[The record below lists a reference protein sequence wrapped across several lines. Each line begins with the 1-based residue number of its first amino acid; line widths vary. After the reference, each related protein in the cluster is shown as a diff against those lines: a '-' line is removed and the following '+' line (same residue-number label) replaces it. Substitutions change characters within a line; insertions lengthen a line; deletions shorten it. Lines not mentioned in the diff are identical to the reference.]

1 MAELP
6 NVPTPREL
14 GYKQDL
20 LPTWFGF
27 YGPSGLPEEVGKVW
41 VPAIEQTIKNPEM
54 KAKLEKMNFVVD
66 YKSPSEMWKLV
77 TEEYETVNAIG
88 KKLGLGK

>member
-1 MAELP
+1 M
-6 NVPTPREL
+6 
-14 GYKQDL
+14 
-20 LPTWFGF
+20 
-27 YGPSGLPEEVGKVW
+27 GKVW